1 MERVREQH
9 KSNHR
14 AGADATADESVEHGG
29 DGTELERELDELLD
43 EVDCRPRGERGG
55 VRQGVHPEG
64 RRVGSAIAEPGR
76 SRLAFER
83 PSGAYSVLGTGVG
96 GRAVTEEAVQRAE
109 PTRRRATA
117 YLRWNLIV
125 LCVAIAVLATTILV
139 ARHELAALEVRIFR
153 AVNELP
159 QGLHTVVWPFMQ
171 YGTFITIP
179 ALAVVA
185 FLFRRFRLALA
196 IVLAGVGVYL
206 VALVVK
212 DFVER
217 GRPAA
222 LITAVEERELF
233 GADSLGYPSG
243 HAAVAAALTVVV
255 AAHLSVRWV
264 IAALALG
271 AIVLFGRIY
280 VGAHLPLDVIGGA
293 ALGAIAGSVVNLVVR
308 PRALAPTS

>member
-1 MERVREQH
+1 M
-9 KSNHR
+9 
-14 AGADATADESVEHGG
+14 
-29 DGTELERELDELLD
+29 
-43 EVDCRPRGERGG
+43 
-55 VRQGVHPEG
+55 
-64 RRVGSAIAEPGR
+64 
-76 SRLAFER
+76 
-83 PSGAYSVLGTGVG
+83 
-96 GRAVTEEAVQRAE
+96 TEEAVQRAE
-109 PTRRRATA
+109 PTRPTATA
-117 YLRWNLIV
+117 YVRWNLIV
-125 LCVAIAVLATTILV
+125 LCVAIVVLATTVLV

-153 AVNELP
+153 AVNDLP

-185 FLFRRFRLALA
+185 LVFRRFRLALA
-196 IVLAGVGVYL
+196 MLVAGVGVYL

-212 DFVER
+212 GFVDR

-255 AAHLSVRWV
+255 AAHLSIRWV

-271 AIVLFGRIY
+271 AIVLFGRMY
-280 VGAHLPLDVIGGA
+280 VGAHLHSTSSGAPPSARSWAASSTWSFVRGRYRPPGEIESIEPIPPPATNDRGGR
-293 ALGAIAGSVVNLVVR
+293 LPRWPGGSDGSTVGVDGR
-308 PRALAPTS
+308 RGSRAR